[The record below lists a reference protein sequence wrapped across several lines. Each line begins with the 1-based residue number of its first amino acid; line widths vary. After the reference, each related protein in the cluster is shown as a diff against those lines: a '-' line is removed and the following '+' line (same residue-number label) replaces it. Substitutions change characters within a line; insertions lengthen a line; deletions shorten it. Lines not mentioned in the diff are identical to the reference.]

1 MYPALESGEA
11 EVGIVVEDAWQ
22 SRGVGKLLTKRLA
35 VQVRSAGEVFTCA
48 SLQENQLVV
57 ALVKALCPA
66 ATSKAEDGLRLNQL
80 LSALHDD

>member
-1 MYPALESGEA
+1 M
-11 EVGIVVEDAWQ
+11 
-22 SRGVGKLLTKRLA
+22 LTKRLA
-35 VQVRSAGEVFTCA
+35 AQARRAGVEVFTCA
-48 SLQENQLVV
+48 SLWENQQVV